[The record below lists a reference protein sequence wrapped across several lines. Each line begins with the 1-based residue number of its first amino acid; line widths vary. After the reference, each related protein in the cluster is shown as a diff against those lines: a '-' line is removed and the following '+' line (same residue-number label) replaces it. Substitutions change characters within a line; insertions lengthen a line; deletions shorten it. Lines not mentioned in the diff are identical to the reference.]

1 MKTFDDRKKRVQQ
14 YMANIQ
20 ARRRKAVISVTSAVL
35 VVAILAVV
43 LFIPYDTTPPDVR
56 AYSASEYYGLIEQIN
71 SLRFQP
77 PKYENRF
84 QALIN
89 TVRNAWVKK
98 APTAD
103 QPIPSMPNAAP
114 DSQDPVGD
122 INEYVEVTDNQV
134 QDVIEADI
142 FKRSDKYVYYLLGE
156 TLSVFSIAE
165 KDSQLVGTYSIDYA
179 SKWNVDGDAPFS
191 YLNTTEMYLSAD
203 CRTVTVVIQCARK
216 TNGAL
221 TLVVNLDVSDPA
233 NITEKGRVYFV
244 GSYLSSRMVDGDLL
258 LSYNYGFRLAEVD
271 FDDPTT
277 FVPQYGT
284 PGNMT
289 CIPGDAIICP
299 EDVSDARY
307 TVVCKLRA
315 EDLQVAG
322 TVALLGYSQ
331 ELYVSLDTI
340 YATRGYAHKEQAA
353 AGNQYRQKAMTEIT
367 GISYADD
374 ALTVLGSVAVEGSV
388 KDQYSMDQYDGILR
402 VVTSTN
408 TVYLKESNGE
418 NTASL
423 TVLSSDWN
431 ANLYC
436 VDLSNWKITAEV
448 IAFAPPG
455 EDAQSVR
462 FEGTKAYVCTAEV
475 IKFTDPVYFFDLS
488 DLDHITWTE
497 TGTIEGYST
506 DLIDLGNGF
515 LMGIGYGERSQL
527 KIEVYREMHGMVVSC
542 ASYKEYA
549 YFQPYYKSYLIDREY
564 DLIGLPIAHWNGP
577 HYYILA
583 RFDGYQLVEVAR
595 IRGDYGDMT
604 AYRAFLEDGWLY
616 LFAPNFQGDDVVL
629 HVEKIF
635 SE

>member
-14 YMANIQ
+14 YMRNIQ
-20 ARRRKAVISVTSAVL
+20 YKRRKAILTASSTVAL
-35 VVAILAVV
+35 VAILALV

-56 AYSASEYYGLIEQIN
+56 VYSASEYYGLIEQIN
-71 SLRFQP
+71 TLRFQP
-77 PKYENRF
+77 PKYPNRF
-84 QALIN
+84 RALVGTLLN
-89 TVRNAWVKK
+89 ATVKR
-98 APTAD
+98 APTA
-103 QPIPSMPNAAP
+103 QAPTIPNDFINSPEQA
-114 DSQDPVGD
+114 GD

-134 QDVIEADI
+134 HGVIEADI

-156 TLSVFSIAE
+156 KLSVFTVDQQESA
-165 KDSQLVGTYSIDYA
+165 LVGSYRINYA
-179 SKWNVDGDAPFS
+179 SEMDVDGDAPFS
-191 YLNTTEMYLSAD
+191 LINSAEMYLSAD
-203 CRTVTVVIQCARK
+203 CRTLTVLIQCARK
-216 TNGAL
+216 NGGAM
-221 TLVVNLDVSDPA
+221 TLVMNLDVSDPA
-233 NITEKGRVYFV
+233 KITEKERVYFV
-244 GSYLSSRMVDGDLL
+244 GSYISSRMVDDDLL
-258 LSYNYGFRLAEVD
+258 LSYNYGFRLADVD
-271 FDDPTT
+271 FDDPAT

-367 GISYADD
+367 GISYSGDG
-374 ALTVLGSVAVEGSV
+374 LTVLGSIAVEGSV
-388 KDQYSMDQYDGILR
+388 RNQYSMDQYDGILR

-436 VDLSNWKITAEV
+436 VDLSNWKIAAEV
-448 IAFAPPG
+448 SAFAPPG

-462 FEGTKAYVCTAEV
+462 FEGTKAYVCTAKV
-475 IKFTDPVYFFDLS
+475 IKFTDPVYCFDLS
-488 DLDHITWTE
+488 DLNHITWTE

-564 DLIGLPIAHWNGP
+564 DLIGLPISHWNGP
-577 HYYILA
+577 HYYILV
-583 RFDGYQLVEVAR
+583 RYDGYQLVEVAR
-595 IRGDYGDMT
+595 IKTDYGNMV
-604 AYRAFLEDGWLY
+604 AYRAFLEDGYLY

-629 HVEKIF
+629 RVEKIF